1 MKKGRKTSAVL
12 AAMLAASTL
21 LAGCGDSGNGAQ
33 GADGTFFQNMLAGND
48 LPDLIFSSRFQ
59 THYPGGYRV

>member
-33 GADGTFFQNMLAGND
+33 GADGQTAAAHPIGNGKVTLTRD
-48 LPDLIFSSRFQ
+48 
-59 THYPGGYRV
+59 